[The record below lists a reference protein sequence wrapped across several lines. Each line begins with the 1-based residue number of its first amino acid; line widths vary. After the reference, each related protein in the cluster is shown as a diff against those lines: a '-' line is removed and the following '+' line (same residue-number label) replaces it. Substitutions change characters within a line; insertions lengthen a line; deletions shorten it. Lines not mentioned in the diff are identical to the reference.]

1 MKHPGAIL
9 AVALAMSGCAGSE
22 PVAIAPPIAAPA
34 VYATDLPAAGLQEE
48 WWLGFGDPVLD
59 RLVRR
64 GLEANLDIDAA
75 SGRLAAAA
83 ALLRAE
89 RADGPAVQCRTIM
102 RGFMRV
108 SSSRFPLKGPPW
120 CR

>member
-9 AVALAMSGCAGSE
+9 VAALAMSGCAGSE

-59 RLVRR
+59 RLIRR

-83 ALLRAE
+83 AKLVHRVHHVRVHSVDRPHCVFIVLI
-89 RADGPAVQCRTIM
+89 VLIM
-102 RGFMRV
+102 NRR
-108 SSSRFPLKGPPW
+108 
-120 CR
+120 